1 MSERKQVPIKLETKS
16 DGNVE
21 ETHPS
26 FGLISVSHY
35 TCTPPQNFFGSSIR
49 HHTGVSLSISRA
61 VKQRNLSNTWYHD
74 KDEIIE
80 VNLTQA
86 QWAELLSSFNCGPGV
101 PCTLNHVNRNAA
113 NDYVE
118 MGVPPC
124 PETNERQEIEIEF
137 KREMQKLTDGMKE
150 LMVKAKSFQDKPNI
164 TKQDRKEF
172 LAIAETLNRKI
183 DSCLPFIQGQFN
195 EAMDGVIVHAKADIE
210 AFTSQLLRQA
220 GLEAVKDKVAALS
233 QAATRQIEDSK
244 PVV

>member
-1 MSERKQVPIKLETKS
+1 MSERKQVPITTEKKS

-49 HHTGVSLSISRA
+49 HNAGVALSISRA
-61 VKQRNLSNTWYHD
+61 VKYRNLSNTWYHD

-80 VNLTQA
+80 VNMTQA
-86 QWAELLSSFNCGPGV
+86 QWAELLSSFNRGPGV
-101 PCTLNHVNRNAA
+101 PCTLNHVNRNAV

-118 MGVPPC
+118 MGVPAC

-150 LMVKAKSFQDKPNI
+150 LMLKAKSFQDKPNI
-164 TKQDRKEF
+164 NKQDRKEF
-172 LAIAETLNRKI
+172 LNIAETLNRKI
-183 DSCLPFIQGQFN
+183 DSCMPFIQGQFN
-195 EAMDGVIVHAKADIE
+195 EAMDGIVVAAKADIE
-210 AFTSQLLRQA
+210 SFTSQLLRQA
-220 GLEAVKDKVAALS
+220 GIGVFKEKVAALS
-233 QAATRQIEDSK
+233 ESATRQIEDSK